1 MKKFILFSCLMLT
14 TCALSKAQSIE
25 RDIISPAGG
34 FFETSS
40 IQMAWVIG
48 DLVAGAYDIGHLIVP
63 FGTGTDLPDFN
74 AVSSQITVFPNPT
87 ADKVSLKLDM
97 DMDNIENCKYYL
109 YDLQGREIQNR
120 NITSIQTELS
130 FAPFESGVYILRI
143 IKEKTLVQ
151 EFKIIKR

>member
-34 FFETSS
+34 FFETGS

-48 DLVAGAYDIGHLIVP
+48 DLVVGYFDIGHLNVGPTVNVP
-63 FGTGTDLPDFN
+63 HLK
-74 AVSSQITVFPNPT
+74 AVMSQITVYPNPT
-87 ADKVSLKLDM
+87 MDKAFLEM
-97 DMDNIENCKYYL
+97 DMENIENCKYYL

-120 NITSIQTELS
+120 NITSKLTELN
-130 FAPFESGVYILRI
+130 FTPFESGVYILRI

>member
-14 TCALSKAQSIE
+14 TCVFCEAQSID

-34 FFETSS
+34 FYETGS

-48 DLVAGAYDIGHLIVP
+48 DLVMGAYDLGHLVVSFNP
-63 FGTGTDLPDFN
+63 GTNLRDYTT
-74 AVSSQITVFPNPT
+74 ITGQPTVYPNPT
-87 ADKVSLKLDM
+87 MDKVFLNLDM
-97 DMDNIENCKYYL
+97 DHIENCRYYL

-120 NITSIQTELS
+120 NITAKLTELS

-151 EFKIIKR
+151 EFKIIKQ

>member
-1 MKKFILFSCLMLT
+1 MLT
-14 TCALSKAQSIE
+14 TCALCKAQSIQRE
-25 RDIISPAGG
+25 IISPAGG
-34 FFETSS
+34 FFETGS

-48 DLVAGAYDIGHLIVP
+48 DLVASDNDMVHLFQLGPVNVP
-63 FGTGTDLPDFN
+63 HFD

-87 ADKVSLKLDM
+87 ADKVFLKL
-97 DMDNIENCKYYL
+97 DMDNIENCNYYL

-120 NITSIQTELS
+120 NITSKQTEMS
-130 FAPFESGVYILRI
+130 FASFESGVYILRI

>member
-14 TCALSKAQSIE
+14 TCALCKAQSIE

-34 FFETSS
+34 FFETGS

-48 DLVAGAYDIGHLIVP
+48 DLVVGAYDIGHLIVP
-63 FGTGTDLPDFN
+63 FGTGTNLPDFT
-74 AVSSQITVFPNPT
+74 AVSLQISVYPNPT
-87 ADKVSLKLDM
+87 ADKVFLKL

-120 NITSIQTELS
+120 NITSKLTELS
-130 FAPFESGVYILRI
+130 LAPFESGVYILRI

>member
-1 MKKFILFSCLMLT
+1 MKKFILFSCLMLAVCT
-14 TCALSKAQSIE
+14 LGKAQSID

-34 FFETSS
+34 FYETGS

-48 DLVAGAYDIGHLIVP
+48 DLVAGAYDIGHLIVSFDP
-63 FGTGTDLPDFN
+63 GTNLPDY
-74 AVSSQITVFPNPT
+74 AVVSSQITVYPNPT
-87 ADKVSLKLDM
+87 TDKVFLNLDT
-97 DMDNIENCKYYL
+97 DNIENCKYYL

-120 NITSIQTELS
+120 NITAKLTELS